1 MYLGKSLHTRII
13 ISARYHPHISHAIRT
28 SRAPKTDNRVNI
40 YYADVRRHHGADA
53 LPKVG
58 AEQVVDELDPS
69 FRKHPRRR
77 G

>member
-1 MYLGKSLHTRII
+1 MYLGKSLHICII
-13 ISARYHPHISHAIRT
+13 ISARYHPHTSHAICT
-28 SRAPKTDNRVNI
+28 FPAPRTDNRVNI

-58 AEQVVDELDPS
+58 AEQVVDELNPS

-77 G
+77 D